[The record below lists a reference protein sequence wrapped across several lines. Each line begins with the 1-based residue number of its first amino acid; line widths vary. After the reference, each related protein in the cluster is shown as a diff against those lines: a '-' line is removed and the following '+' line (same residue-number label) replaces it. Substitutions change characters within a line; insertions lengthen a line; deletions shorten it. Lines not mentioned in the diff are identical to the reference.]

1 MLLDTAYNGVV
12 TVVHNIYDALKY
24 VAIGCFQHLKSVPR
38 PRTASDKLLLSKAFY
53 EVITTLLTSPEKESL
68 KMSASWHMLCQQQ
81 NVTCNAFLITNAALA
96 CRVLNG
102 KISSHYTLI
111 Y

>member
-24 VAIGCFQHLKSVPR
+24 AAIGCFQHLKSVTR

-53 EVITTLLTSPEKESL
+53 EVITALLTSRGKESL
-68 KMSASWHMLCQQQ
+68 KMSAS
-81 NVTCNAFLITNAALA
+81 
-96 CRVLNG
+96 
-102 KISSHYTLI
+102 
-111 Y
+111 